1 MNFEECCACCE
12 NSYSPSRYFMSFLWF
27 QDDQSVMLTQKGK
40 TEFST
45 RKDITQLRDW
55 QQISK
60 FVLSLSLSISIS
72 RSHNIKNAQI

>member
-1 MNFEECCACCE
+1 MHFDECCVCCE
-12 NSYSPSRYFMSFLWF
+12 NSYSRFRYFTSLHGF
-27 QDDQSVMLTQKGK
+27 QVDKSVMLTQEGK

-45 RKDITQLRDW
+45 RKDITQLRDC

-60 FVLSLSLSISIS
+60 FAYFFLS